1 MPVEYFAHLLNRLGV
16 PVLDSVRDVRHSR
29 QPIFKRITRR
39 FSYKIYDEEK
49 FKRLLDEQDVL
60 EFRPAALF
68 RNQEEVADISEMDA
82 EEALALAKE
91 RARKPAAKPTSRSII
106 EISMGEGRC
115 TRELELI
122 CWPSLYSYSPFGKL
136 TLRYF
141 VIKTS
146 I

>member
-1 MPVEYFAHLLNRLGV
+1 M
-16 PVLDSVRDVRHSR
+16 
-29 QPIFKRITRR
+29 
-39 FSYKIYDEEK
+39 
-49 FKRLLDEQDVL
+49 L

-68 RNQEEVADISEMDA
+68 SNHEEVPDISEMDV
-82 EEALALAKE
+82 EEALAIAKQ
-91 RARKPAAKPTSRSII
+91 RARKTVARPTSRSVS

-122 CWPSLYSYSPFGKL
+122 WWPSLYPYSLFGKL

-141 VIKTS
+141 VIKTT